1 MRKILLSFVAI
12 ATSIL
17 TAGAWSYDMT
27 EENSVLGSDKY
38 NMRLYKSVDYVN
50 NTVNGVDYLNGDAD
64 FTLGS
69 AITDFKVNSYN
80 PMPVLNEGM
89 EFMYIQLSGDKGI
102 KARPGYGL
110 WNYGSGDRWF
120 LYSGLKAGQIIAIQ
134 WGLAD
139 QNRVGNTIV
148 PNVVKNDSKT
158 NWTDELVDPLQVED
172 ITAEIYAIQEA
183 TDADGDGTPDGTND
197 GLLYWRVLNDGWV
210 YFKMQRGTCVQGVQI
225 WMSKDAQEIVTSPAL
240 KLVKVNEESRSLEV
254 KVGESSLGNAVTT
267 WYSTDGSDP
276 IFMEETEEIASKDTI
291 FVIDEATG
299 EPALDEE
306 GNKIVESITV
316 NYVKV
321 PVFNEE
327 FGVWGDYE
335 YVPGDEA
342 TIDISSA
349 DDEDGDG
356 FVTVKIACIT
366 ADGVMSEIVETNV
379 SVGTITLNAPT
390 LTLVGMDGTSRNY
403 QIGWTNNT
411 LCGEEFMISYETA
424 EDGMFENVAIGDIV
438 SSSEWITVTVSA
450 NGYADGVADLQE
462 LDNEGLEYA
471 RKNTENAG
479 NSVNDWEFQ
488 NLTEEQYK
496 MIRGQILDYA
506 YFVTTEGD
514 TTKFTAEEYTNGEVD
529 IPEGTVEVYK
539 HYGWWWD
546 GGSNDRATLGVL
558 MDTVWTDTTMVD
570 ANGEMVDTTV
580 YVIENVRY
588 EDELVGLF
596 HSGLSI
602 DCPPNAK
609 NNSCIMMY
617 CDLKPELGLYMMSK
631 STINIE
637 GLQYGEYVTMSLGTG
652 GSNYVNNTWT
662 SCDMNTSVDGMFSKT
677 LSAGTHVLNINVYT
691 SENLPDAI
699 EKVVGNKANYANV
712 YSIDGR
718 MVRNNANV
726 GTALN
731 GLEKGIYI
739 MNGKKYLV
747 K

>member
-1 MRKILLSFVAI
+1 MRKIYLAMLVALIGITANAANTTVTVTQEAFGFLEGYNVSKVYDFVNWTINGEAI
-12 ATSIL
+12 EGEWAMSTDPAGFKANNWADAAQVMYQCKTEGL
-17 TAGAWSYDMT
+17 T
-27 EENSVLGSDKY
+27 N
-38 NMRLYKSVDYVN
+38 
-50 NTVNGVDYLNGDAD
+50 
-64 FTLGS
+64 
-69 AITDFKVNSYN
+69 
-80 PMPVLNEGM
+80 
-89 EFMYIQLSGDKGI
+89 
-102 KARPGYGL
+102 
-110 WNYGSGDRWF
+110 
-120 LYSGLKAGQIIAIQ
+120 LYSSDYGKIYARTVITENGKACGIFNGASGGRAFSIADLKASMIIAIQ
-134 WGLAD
+134 GGSNDDKRPWTQTYLATSATEFA
-139 QNRVGNTIV
+139 VEVT
-148 PNVVKNDSKT
+148 DS
-158 NWTDELVDPLQVED
+158 
-172 ITAEIYAIQEA
+172 IHAIQQGL
-183 TDADGDGTPDGTND
+183 DVDGDGAADGTND
-197 GLLYWRVLNDGWV
+197 NLR
-210 YFKMQRGTCVQGVQI
+210 YFKMIADGRVDLVFERSNWIAAYAILT
-225 WMSKDAQEIVTSPAL
+225 DATMKEYVSSPVL

-580 YVIENVRY
+580 YIIENVRY

>member
-1 MRKILLSFVAI
+1 MRKIYLAMLVALIGITANAANTTVTVTQEAFGFLEGYNVSKVYDFVNYTINGEAI
-12 ATSIL
+12 EGEWAMSTDPAGFKANNWADAAQVMYQCKTEGL
-17 TAGAWSYDMT
+17 T
-27 EENSVLGSDKY
+27 N
-38 NMRLYKSVDYVN
+38 
-50 NTVNGVDYLNGDAD
+50 
-64 FTLGS
+64 
-69 AITDFKVNSYN
+69 
-80 PMPVLNEGM
+80 
-89 EFMYIQLSGDKGI
+89 
-102 KARPGYGL
+102 
-110 WNYGSGDRWF
+110 
-120 LYSGLKAGQIIAIQ
+120 LYSSDYGKIYARTVITENGKACGIFNGASGGRAFSIADLKASMIIAIQ
-134 WGLAD
+134 GGSNDDKRPWTQTYLATSATEFA
-139 QNRVGNTIV
+139 VEVT
-148 PNVVKNDSKT
+148 DS
-158 NWTDELVDPLQVED
+158 
-172 ITAEIYAIQEA
+172 IHAIQQGL
-183 TDADGDGTPDGTND
+183 DVDGDGAADGTND
-197 GLLYWRVLNDGWV
+197 NLR
-210 YFKMQRGTCVQGVQI
+210 YFKMIADGRVDLVFERSNWIAAYAILT
-225 WMSKDAQEIVTSPAL
+225 DATMKEYVSSPVL

-631 STINIE
+631 ATINIE

>member
-1 MRKILLSFVAI
+1 MLVALIGITANAANTTVTVTQEAFGFLEGYNVSKVYDFVNWTINGEAI
-12 ATSIL
+12 EGEWAMSTDPAGFKANNWADAAQVMYQCKTEGL
-17 TAGAWSYDMT
+17 T
-27 EENSVLGSDKY
+27 N
-38 NMRLYKSVDYVN
+38 
-50 NTVNGVDYLNGDAD
+50 
-64 FTLGS
+64 
-69 AITDFKVNSYN
+69 
-80 PMPVLNEGM
+80 
-89 EFMYIQLSGDKGI
+89 
-102 KARPGYGL
+102 
-110 WNYGSGDRWF
+110 
-120 LYSGLKAGQIIAIQ
+120 LYSSDYGKIYARTVITENGKACGIFNGASGGRAFSIADLKASMIIAIQ
-134 WGLAD
+134 GGSNDTSRPWTQTYLATSATEFA
-139 QNRVGNTIV
+139 VEVT
-148 PNVVKNDSKT
+148 DS
-158 NWTDELVDPLQVED
+158 
-172 ITAEIYAIQEA
+172 IHAIQQGL
-183 TDADGDGTPDGTND
+183 DVDGDGAADGTND
-197 GLLYWRVLNDGWV
+197 NLR
-210 YFKMQRGTCVQGVQI
+210 YFKMIADGRVDLVFERSNWIAAYAILT
-225 WMSKDAQEIVTSPAL
+225 DATMKEYVSSPVL

-631 STINIE
+631 ATINIE

>member
-1 MRKILLSFVAI
+1 MRKIYLAMLVALIGITANAANTTVTVTQEAFGFLEGYNVSKVYDFVNWTINGEAI
-12 ATSIL
+12 EGEWAMSTDPAGFKANNWADAAQVMYQCKTEGL
-17 TAGAWSYDMT
+17 T
-27 EENSVLGSDKY
+27 N
-38 NMRLYKSVDYVN
+38 
-50 NTVNGVDYLNGDAD
+50 
-64 FTLGS
+64 
-69 AITDFKVNSYN
+69 
-80 PMPVLNEGM
+80 
-89 EFMYIQLSGDKGI
+89 
-102 KARPGYGL
+102 
-110 WNYGSGDRWF
+110 
-120 LYSGLKAGQIIAIQ
+120 LYSSDYGKIYARTVITENGKACGIFNGASGGRAFSIADLKASMIIAIQ
-134 WGLAD
+134 GGSNDDKRPWTQTYLATSATEFA
-139 QNRVGNTIV
+139 VEVT
-148 PNVVKNDSKT
+148 DS
-158 NWTDELVDPLQVED
+158 
-172 ITAEIYAIQEA
+172 IHAIQQGL
-183 TDADGDGTPDGTND
+183 DVDGDGAADGTND
-197 GLLYWRVLNDGWV
+197 NLR
-210 YFKMQRGTCVQGVQI
+210 YFKMIADGRVDLVFERSNWIAAYAILT
-225 WMSKDAQEIVTSPAL
+225 DATMKEYVSSPVL

-631 STINIE
+631 ATINIE

-726 GTALN
+726 GTALT